1 MPPRCKW
8 GPDST
13 AALVLFLVENG
24 WTSLHV
30 SESYEEF
37 RTGALAKTSFW
48 LKASEEVNDRDA
60 KCHSTAQSCINK
72 TRALQK
78 VYSSTTQGFH
88 KLVEEIRQQQ
98 GAPPAPRGQDVLLTA
113 RQEKQVEAR
122 IEAETRDLRL
132 QLDAAKQGERNAKQ
146 GERNAKRRLKE
157 FKRKIVQIVESEPWV
172 DPANPLRQ
180 KMLKMC
186 DCDTGESANSS
197 DVADRADPRDE
208 MDAAASKLSE
218 EQNMADE
225 ARDLLMSL
233 SPEVRDQ
240 VLDEIFGSIKDGK
253 YKNVKTIV
261 EGELAI
267 KELTGRKDLLTGL
280 ASVAIDNPSFVGNN
294 LFLIG
299 QMEAYAQ
306 LASLNSTKGMRWDQT
321 RPM

>member
-1 MPPRCKW
+1 M
-8 GPDST
+8 
-13 AALVLFLVENG
+13 
-24 WTSLHV
+24 HV
-30 SESYEEF
+30 SESHEEKQ
-37 RTGALAKTSFW
+37 TGALAKTQFW

-60 KCHSTAQSCINK
+60 TCHSTAQSCINK
-72 TRALQK
+72 TRTLMK
-78 VYSSTTQGFH
+78 DYGNTTQGFR
-88 KLVEEIRQQQ
+88 KLVKEIRQQQ

-132 QLDAAKQGERNAKQ
+132 QLDAAKQGERNAK
-146 GERNAKRRLKE
+146 RRLKE
-157 FKRKIVQIVESEPWV
+157 FKRKIVQIVESEPSV

-180 KMLKMC
+180 KILKMC

-197 DVADRADPRDE
+197 DVADRADPRDD

-218 EQNMADE
+218 ERNMADE

-267 KELTGRKDLLTGL
+267 KELTGRKDLLTRL
-280 ASVAIDNPSFVGNN
+280 ASVAINNPSFVGNDQ
-294 LFLIG
+294 FLIG

-306 LASLNSTKGMRWDQT
+306 LASLNSTKGMRWDRT
-321 RPM
+321 RPT